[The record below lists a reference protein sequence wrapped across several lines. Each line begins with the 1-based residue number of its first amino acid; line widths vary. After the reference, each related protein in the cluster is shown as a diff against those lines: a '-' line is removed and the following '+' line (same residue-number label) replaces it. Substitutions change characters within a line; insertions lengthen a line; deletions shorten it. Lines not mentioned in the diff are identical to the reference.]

1 MTKMFDRFLKNPE
14 EVSCGCDDGGC
25 CGPGPAELGKD
36 TAEAP
41 LPALTPSD
49 HRWIIGAVE
58 TAAGTVPVISTR
70 LDRSDRM
77 GMILARLTINRMN
90 YSVRPGLYAFG
101 APDPWSPVFVTGNY
115 KMSFDFLRRSLDGRS
130 GWILV
135 LDTRGI
141 NVWCAAGKGT
151 FGTDEL
157 VRRIEATGLHRAVSH
172 RTLILPQLGAPGVAA
187 HEIAKR
193 TKFRIVYGPIRA
205 EDLAAFLDAGSK
217 ATQDMRRYRFRF
229 KDRIILTPVEIVMVF
244 TNKFFLAVL
253 ALWAL
258 GQAGVKF
265 LAFNLPMVL
274 GAVFIGTVLVPA
286 LLPWIP
292 VRRFSLKG
300 WLLGFLWT
308 AGFLAFQGAPISA
321 AGWCNAAAYLLILPA
336 FTAFIAMN
344 FTGSS
349 PITSLSGVVKEMKTA
364 VPAMI
369 LSVGLGLAAFI
380 VSAVI

>member
-1 MTKMFDRFLKNPE
+1 MTKMFDRFLKSPE
-14 EVSCGCDDGGC
+14 DVSCGCGDGC
-25 CGPGPAELGKD
+25 CGS
-36 TAEAP
+36 TA
-41 LPALTPSD
+41 
-49 HRWIIGAVE
+49 
-58 TAAGTVPVISTR
+58 AAGTDDSGAAISPPTPADHAWITGSIETSAGPIPVVATR
-70 LDRSDRM
+70 LGRSDRL
-77 GMILARLTINRMN
+77 GTLLARLSINRMS

-101 APDPWSPVFVTGNY
+101 GPDPWSPVFVTGNY
-115 KMSFDFLRRSLDGRS
+115 KMSFDYLRRSLDGRS

-157 VRRIEATGLHRAVSH
+157 VRRIEASGLARVVSH

-187 HEIAKR
+187 HEIARR
-193 TKFRIVYGPIRA
+193 TRFRVVYGPVRA

-217 ATQDMRRYRFRF
+217 AAPGMRLARFRF
-229 KDRIILTPVEIVMVF
+229 RDRIILTPVEIVTVL
-244 TNKFFLAVL
+244 THKSFLIVL

-258 GQAGVKF
+258 GLAGVRF
-265 LAFNLPMVL
+265 LSFSLPALL
-274 GAVFIGTVLVPA
+274 GAVFIGAVVVPA

-292 VRRFSLKG
+292 GRAFSLKG

-308 AGFLAFQGAPISA
+308 AGFLTARGLPSGA
-321 AGWCNAAAYLLILPA
+321 AGWLGAAAYLLILP
-336 FTAFIAMN
+336 TLSAFIAMG

-369 LSVGLGLAAFI
+369 LSAGLGAIAFI

>member
-1 MTKMFDRFLKNPE
+1 MTKMFDRFLKDPG

-25 CGPGPAELGKD
+25 CGAGPAKPD
-36 TAEAP
+36 RDAAAAP
-41 LPALTPSD
+41 LSPLTPAD
-49 HRWIIGAVE
+49 HRWIIGSVE
-58 TAAGTVPVISTR
+58 TPAGIIPVVATKLSR
-70 LDRSDRM
+70 ADRR
-77 GMILARLTINRMN
+77 GAILARLSINRMG
-90 YSVRPGLYAFG
+90 YSIRPGLFAVG
-101 APDPWSPVFVTGNY
+101 KPAPWSPVFVTANY
-115 KMSFDFLRRSLDGRS
+115 KLSFDHLRRALDGRD

-151 FGTDEL
+151 FGTEEL
-157 VRRIEATGLHRAVSH
+157 IGRLETTGLARVVSH

-187 HEIAKR
+187 HEVAKR
-193 TKFRIVYGPIRA
+193 KKFRVVYGPIRA
-205 EDLAAFLDAGSK
+205 EDLGAFLEAGSK
-217 ATQDMRRYRFRF
+217 ATPEMRRYRFRF

-244 TNKFFLAVL
+244 TNKYFLAVL
-253 ALWAL
+253 ALWVL
-258 GQAGVKF
+258 GMAGVKF
-265 LAFNLPMVL
+265 LAFNLPVVL

-308 AGFLAFQGAPISA
+308 AGFLVLRGTPVTA
-321 AGWCNAAAYLLILPA
+321 AGWSLAAAYLLILPA
-336 FTAFIAMN
+336 LSAFIAMN

-349 PITSLSGVVKEMKTA
+349 PITSLSGVVKEMKAA
-364 VPAMI
+364 VPAML
-369 LSVGLGLAAFI
+369 LSVGLGLAAFV